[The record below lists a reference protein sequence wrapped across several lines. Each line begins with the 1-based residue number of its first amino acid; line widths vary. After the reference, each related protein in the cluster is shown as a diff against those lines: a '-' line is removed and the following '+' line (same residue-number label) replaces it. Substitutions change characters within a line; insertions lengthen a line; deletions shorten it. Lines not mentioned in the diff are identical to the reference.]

1 MDDFFK
7 RLKKGIDKGITVV
20 SAKSKELVDTAKIN
34 SQVAELS
41 EQKAQTLQEIGAIV
55 YQMSLAAGETDAAEA
70 EHETQIS
77 AKCRLVTDLEQQIV
91 IKEAELKQLR
101 SNTQESLGKIIC
113 ESCGATLEEDVKF
126 CSNCGAR
133 IVAKEQQ

>member
-41 EQKAQTLQEIGAIV
+41 GQKDQTLQEIGAIV
-55 YQMSLAAGETDAAEA
+55 YQMSLAAGETGEAEA
-70 EHETQIS
+70 EREMQIS
-77 AKCRLVTDLEQQIV
+77 AKCQLITDLEQQIAA
-91 IKEAELKQLR
+91 KESELKQLR
-101 SNTQESLGKIIC
+101 TDTQETLGKIIC
-113 ESCGATLEEDVKF
+113 ESCGATLREDAKF
-126 CSNCGAR
+126 CSNCGAQMVR
-133 IVAKEQQ
+133 VEK